1 MKAEQDDGEFNSLD
15 CLVLVT
21 IFFWLWVC
29 GGLAFLA
36 QRLNWIG

>member
-1 MKAEQDDGEFNSLD
+1 MNTKRDDDGIDMLS
-15 CLVLVT
+15 CMVLVT